1 MVVIA
6 GMARSIIQAQP
17 KSRVTF
23 QGGKRVYSPPEQEGG
38 DEDGDE
44 HDGGADGDDGQG
56 GEGGPVVVGPHRA
69 PFQAAVEVAVAAH
82 GSQRGGRRGRGH
94 PEVFPVVERRE
105 VLIAGHHLRQHEGAL
120 SGRLQKR
127 EDNQNLLKQ
136 VKPEMTKREKKKILS
151 LDRCASGSPSSREH
165 FSSRKSLE
173 SEERSDLEVHQR
185 GPRGEKQ
192 RKSCDPFN
200 TATTAR

>member
-1 MVVIA
+1 MCHFS
-6 GMARSIIQAQP
+6 GMKEITTLLDFVRCSGDVPFLWYERNYDFCWILLDVLRCAISL
-17 KSRVTF
+17 
-23 QGGKRVYSPPEQEGG
+23 RVYSPPEQEGG

-120 SGRLQKR
+120 SGRLQK
-127 EDNQNLLKQ
+127 ETIEMLK
-136 VKPEMTKREKKKILS
+136 
-151 LDRCASGSPSSREH
+151 
-165 FSSRKSLE
+165 
-173 SEERSDLEVHQR
+173 
-185 GPRGEKQ
+185 
-192 RKSCDPFN
+192 N
-200 TATTAR
+200 T